1 MEKRGLKTLI
11 DYQLNRIGKTIGEAL
26 AKIGFSDEMRLGLLG
41 QVRRV
46 LAPRGV
52 KVVQTTQREYKY
64 QYLLLVVLP
73 AIGQLM
79 WSWIPRMKQEHLKP
93 ILEQWALQ
101 INVWDGAGVHR
112 GSTLSDLPGT
122 RIIQPAYSPE
132 LNPAER
138 VFEEVRRAIEGKT
151 YPSLEHKRLAAE
163 QFLTQLAADSVR
175 VQGLCFWPWIQHALC
190 VTSS

>member
-1 MEKRGLKTLI
+1 M
-11 DYQLNRIGKTIGEAL
+11 
-26 AKIGFSDEMRLGLLG
+26 GLLG

-52 KVVQTTQREYKY
+52 KVVQTVQRAY
-64 QYLLLVVLP
+64 QYAYLLLAVIP
-73 AIGQLM
+73 AIGQLR
-79 WSWIPRMKQEHLKP
+79 WGWIPRLKQEHLKP
-93 ILEQWALQ
+93 VLEQWGLA

-112 GSTLSDLPGT
+112 GRSLSELAGS
-122 RIIQPAYSPE
+122 RILQPAYSPE

-138 VFEEVRRAIEGKT
+138 VFEEVRRAIEGKV

-163 QFLTQLAADSVR
+163 EFLTQLAADPTR
-175 VQGLCFWPWIQHALC
+175 VKRLCFWPWIQEALC

>member
-1 MEKRGLKTLI
+1 MG
-11 DYQLNRIGKTIGEAL
+11 DAL
-26 AKIGFSDEMRLGLLG
+26 AQIGFSDEMRLGLLG

-52 KVVQTTQREYKY
+52 KVVQRVQREYQY
-64 QYLLLVVLP
+64 AYLLLAVIP
-73 AIGQLM
+73 AIGQLR
-79 WSWIPRMKQEHLKP
+79 WRWIPRMKQDHLKP
-93 ILEQWALQ
+93 VLEQWALA

-112 GSTLSDLPGT
+112 GRSLCELSGS

-138 VFEEVRRAIEGKT
+138 VFEEVRRAIEGKV

-163 QFLTQLAADSVR
+163 QFLTQLAADPTR
-175 VQGLCFWPWIQHALC
+175 VKQLCFWPWIQEALC